1 MSHMAILNKSGT
13 KVELSGTLMVFSPC
27 AIEGAHFCY

>member
-1 MSHMAILNKSGT
+1 MSHMAILNKNGT
-13 KVELSGTLMVFSPC
+13 KVEHPGTLMVIFPC